1 MRPFAVLLLS
11 IAPAFASPAIDVLLP
26 PGSNA
31 VFGLRTATLLNL
43 LAQQESF
50 RQLQQ
55 QFSALLAGTPW
66 SGFNPFR
73 DIQEIVLAATLNGK
87 NPPTLAVIT
96 GHFDPAKLANGKGH
110 PYRNAILIEDAKANT
125 AQAILDETTMLAG
138 DLALVKAAI
147 DRASGPASASPLA
160 ARIETMRTRYDIWGF
175 ADHIDSATLPVAS
188 DPLQGL
194 DRLWFGAAFSHNF
207 ELAAEFHFRSAKA
220 AAGLTA
226 LVRDFEKQIKPQ
238 VNGAAT
244 FEMSTSDNSVTLAV
258 SVPEQEWKKAL
269 QSRLQPAPKRGE
281 PPRPQVVVTD
291 SNGSTVTLSL
301 PGKR

>member
-1 MRPFAVLLLS
+1 MRTLAALFLS
-11 IAPAFASPAIDVLLP
+11 IAPALASPAVDVLLP

-43 LAQQESF
+43 LTQQESF
-50 RQLQQ
+50 RQIQQ
-55 QFSALLAGTPW
+55 QFSALLAASPW
-66 SGFNPFR
+66 SGVNPFH
-73 DIQEIVLAATLNGK
+73 DIEEVIVAASLNGK

-110 PYRNAILIEDAKANT
+110 PYRNAILIEDAKDNT
-125 AQAILDETTMLAG
+125 AQAILDDTTLLTG

-147 DRASGPASASPLA
+147 DRASGSTSAGPLA
-160 ARIETMRTRYDIWGF
+160 ARIETMRTRYDVWGF
-175 ADHIDSATLPVAS
+175 ADHIDSAALPMPS
-188 DPLQGL
+188 DAIKGL

-207 ELAAEFHFRSAKA
+207 ELAAECHFSSAKA

-226 LVRDFEKQIKPQ
+226 FVRDLEKQIKPQ

-244 FEMSTSDNSVTLAV
+244 FELSTSDNSVTLAV
-258 SVPEQEWKKAL
+258 SVPENEWKKAL
-269 QSRLQPAPKRGE
+269 QTRLRPAPKAAE

-291 SNGSTVTLSL
+291 STGSTVNLSL